1 MEAKKDDA
9 PISLADK
16 VSKMEAH
23 AKEISDAVDRLT
35 SQTSKVPL
43 IWQAIA
49 VRVGVDPDLGTPLKK
64 KEDGSVAGFFGLA
77 GRSENEPDR
86 PEAAASAS
94 S

>member
-16 VSKMEAH
+16 VTKMEEH
-23 AKEISDAVDRLT
+23 AKELTLAIDRLT

-43 IWQAIA
+43 VWQALA
-49 VRVGVDPDLGTPLKK
+49 ARAGVDPDLGSPEKK

-94 S
+94 